1 MERKR
6 ALMMVFL
13 LFAAVYYVARIAI
26 FYAGVTGNMEF
37 EEDQSA
43 LVEGVVSYSFLAIG
57 VTGLL
62 LLPGIY
68 LLRYWGFWGTIAV
81 SIYTIAFDLW
91 AFFAVQSS
99 AAAGVIP
106 AAALAGYLII
116 TRNDFTFNRTESGRR
131 RNS

>member
-6 ALMMVFL
+6 ALMTVFL

-62 LLPGIY
+62 LLPGVY
-68 LLRYWGFWGTIAV
+68 LLRLWGFWGTIAV
-81 SIYTIAFDLW
+81 SMYTIAFDAW
-91 AFFAVQSS
+91 AFFTVQSS

-116 TRNDFTFNRTESGRR
+116 TRSDFTLNRTESVRR
-131 RNS
+131 CNS